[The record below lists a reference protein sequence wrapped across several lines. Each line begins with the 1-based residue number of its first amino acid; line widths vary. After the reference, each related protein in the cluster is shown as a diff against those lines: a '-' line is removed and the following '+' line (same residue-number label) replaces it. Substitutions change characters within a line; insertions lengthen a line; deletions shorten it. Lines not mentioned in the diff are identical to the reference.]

1 MDLDSFRALLREL
14 LNFELTRSLD
24 LEDANLGG
32 LRSRRF
38 RSFSGGEPLSVEE
51 TKVLLVER
59 LGLSGGEL
67 LSVEETKVLLVERLQ
82 LRDCE
87 CLRSLRLGTGDGDGE
102 GNSRSQVGDR
112 DFDLCVVLPFG
123 SSLT

>member
-1 MDLDSFRALLREL
+1 MDLDSFRAFLREL
-14 LNFELTRSLD
+14 LYFELTRSLD

-67 LSVEETKVLLVERLQ
+67 LSVDETKVLLVERLQ

-87 CLRSLRLGTGDGDGE
+87 CLRSLCLTGDGDGE
-102 GNSRSQVGDR
+102 GNSRSQVGDL
-112 DFDLCVVLPFG
+112 DFDRCVVLPFG